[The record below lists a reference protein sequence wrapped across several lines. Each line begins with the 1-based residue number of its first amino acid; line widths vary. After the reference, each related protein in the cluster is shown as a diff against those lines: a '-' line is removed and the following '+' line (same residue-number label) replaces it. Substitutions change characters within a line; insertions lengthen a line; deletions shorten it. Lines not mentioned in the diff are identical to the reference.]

1 MVELP
6 EPSTALAA
14 DPVLAFD
21 GRRLEVV
28 FEFAGTDGPVKHR
41 LVFEQARAF
50 RFVAEPYCEPW
61 HYELAYDR
69 VAEASSSSWLDEIEG
84 RSAPASPAGR
94 HFAITVDSWG
104 CLEVLAAGAELLPA
118 A

>member
-1 MVELP
+1 VVELP

-21 GRRLEVV
+21 GRRLEVL
-28 FEFAGTDGPVKHR
+28 FEFAGTNGAVKQR
-41 LVFEQARAF
+41 LVFEPARAF

-69 VAEASSSSWLDEIEG
+69 VAEVSSSSWLDEIEC
-84 RSAPASPAGR
+84 RSEPAAPAGR
-94 HFAITVDSWG
+94 HLAITVDSWG
-104 CLEVLAAGAELLPA
+104 CLEVLAAGVELLPA
-118 A
+118 S